1 MDLLVSFFGE
11 AFFLSPEEDFFS
23 YLDSFFAAKVTAFEI
38 SSKFSTTILLRY
50 NLHPLR
56 FYYVHFC
63 NLLSII
69 DLNIEKN
76 MQKIFLFQ

>member
-1 MDLLVSFFGE
+1 MAFSGE
-11 AFFLSPEEDFFS
+11 AFFLPPEEDFFS
-23 YLDSFFAAKVTAFEI
+23 YLYSFFAAKVTAFEI

-50 NLHPLR
+50 ILHPLR

-69 DLNIEKN
+69 DLNIEKIT
-76 MQKIFLFQ
+76 QKIFLFQ

>member
-1 MDLLVSFFGE
+1 MDLLVISLSRGSE
-11 AFFLSPEEDFFS
+11 GVFL
-23 YLDSFFAAKVTAFEI
+23 AAKVTPFEI

-50 NLHPLR
+50 ILHPLR

-76 MQKIFLFQ
+76 TPKIFLFQ

>member
-1 MDLLVSFFGE
+1 MAFSGE
-11 AFFLSPEEDFFS
+11 AFFLPPEEDFFS
-23 YLDSFFAAKVTAFEI
+23 FLYSFLAAKVTAFEI

-50 NLHPLR
+50 ILHPLR

-63 NLLSII
+63 NLLLII

-76 MQKIFLFQ
+76 TPKIFLFQ